1 MENLPPSETDG
12 PFPTAAQDR
21 LDRFKAFAARH
32 PRLDQVEQEVL
43 HAIWEPAGFA
53 YLLVYG
59 PSGVGKSTMMHHI
72 VRRLNTSEGGTGSR
86 PLLLLEVRPPDGA
99 LFHRTDYYR
108 TALRHL
114 GQTTFERRVMVDLNT
129 EQAWEKKGGRRPA
142 SRYHD
147 DPELRYAMEDALRT
161 QHVRAVVLDEAQHLM
176 QSSQAATALDQLDWI
191 KSMTNVTGVLHIL
204 LGTYSLL
211 HFCNLNGQTAR
222 RGLEVHFPRYQFH
235 TESDCQAFRNVLLTL
250 FTQVPLAVD
259 RAALLQHWQY
269 VYARSLGC
277 VGVLKEWL
285 VRATALAL
293 REGSEALTL
302 SHLERRALSEAKCAR
317 MAADIQE
324 GEQALHSSEAH
335 RQRLLALLGMS
346 DTPSLSSRPPTPMPL
361 APLAS
366 TGPCAEPP
374 KKTAKQ
380 RVGQR
385 RPHRDAVGT
394 IDPPAT
400 PMKCRGAGALD
411 LDVRRLT
418 QAAIAQVECPMC
430 GAVRTAKLTAQRVAL
445 PAHTPLKTHTTR
457 KGARWIKGERG
468 WALSQPGA
476 ATAESGP

>member
-1 MENLPPSETDG
+1 MEELYPSEPDG
-12 PFPTAAQDR
+12 PLPSGAQDR
-21 LDRFKAFAARH
+21 LDQFKAFAAWH
-32 PRLDQVEQEVL
+32 PLLDLVEREVL

-72 VRRLNTSEGGTGSR
+72 VRRLNTAEGGTGPR

-129 EQAWEKKGGRRPA
+129 EPTWEKKGGRRPA

-147 DPELRYAMEDALRT
+147 DPELRYAMEEALRR
-161 QHVRAVVLDEAQHLM
+161 QQVRAVVLDEAQHLM
-176 QSSQAATALDQLDWI
+176 QGGQAATALDQLDWI

-204 LGTYSLL
+204 LGTYSLV

-222 RGLEVHFPRYQFH
+222 RGLEVHFPRYHFRA
-235 TESDCQAFRNVLLTL
+235 ESDCQAFRNVLLTL
-250 FTQVPLAVD
+250 LAQVPLAVD
-259 RAALLQHWQY
+259 QAALLQHWPY
-269 VYARSLGC
+269 FYARSLGC

-293 REGSEALTL
+293 RDGSDALTL
-302 SHLERRALSEAKCAR
+302 PHLERRALSEAKCAR

-324 GEQALHSSEAH
+324 GEQALHYAEDH

-346 DTPSLSSRPPTPMPL
+346 DTPSLPSGPALSSPPAGLDRAGASAAAPPLPVRP
-361 APLAS
+361 
-366 TGPCAEPP
+366 
-374 KKTAKQ
+374 

-385 RPHRDAVGT
+385 QPHATRWVLWPRRPRPRNAWEQGRWMWMPAVS
-394 IDPPAT
+394 PNRRSPRSSA
-400 PMKCRGAGALD
+400 PYAGRC
-411 LDVRRLT
+411 VRCSSRRS
-418 QAAIAQVECPMC
+418 A
-430 GAVRTAKLTAQRVAL
+430 
-445 PAHTPLKTHTTR
+445 
-457 KGARWIKGERG
+457 
-468 WALSQPGA
+468 
-476 ATAESGP
+476 